1 MPKDIAAYPKLQ
13 KLQDMWPNVTAAY
26 QKSGGVGLCD
36 GESTGESTE
45 CNLMDWVKYANE
57 SLPDSLNKTFRP
69 LKKTFCVKVIENC
82 TKIYRGCSAALS
94 REMMDKSE
102 GCMKKSAG
110 TVEIV
115 TNWCSSDNCNG
126 ICKNTAN
133 IILVAGLL
141 MGMAIK

>member
-1 MPKDIAAYPKLQ
+1 MPKDKAAYPKLQ
-13 KLQDMWPNVTAAY
+13 KLQDMWPNVTAAN
-26 QKSGGVGLCD
+26 QKYGGVGLCD

-57 SLPDSLNKTFRP
+57 SFPNLAIGPFNKTA
-69 LKKTFCVKVIENC
+69 CVRVIVNS
-82 TKIYRGCSAALS
+82 TKIYRGCDRLNVA

-102 GCMKKSAG
+102 GIIKSSTG
-110 TVEIV
+110 TV
-115 TNWCSSDNCNG
+115 THWCSSDNCNG
-126 ICKNTAN
+126 ICKITAN